1 MPNLGVTFVVNYF
14 NGVWVIKHGHL
25 VWSTRSPTV
34 LARIL
39 RCNFPEPI
47 AKPKT
52 ETIEQYLAR
61 GGKIEKIVP
70 PPKIPTAKDLGLLDS
85 NFNLGAKK

>member
-1 MPNLGVTFVVNYF
+1 MSNLGVTFVVNYYD
-14 NGVWVIKHGHL
+14 GVWVIKHGHL
-25 VWSTRSPTV
+25 VWSTQSPTV

-39 RCNFPEPI
+39 RCDFPEPKT
-47 AKPKT
+47 KPKV

-70 PPKIPTAKDLGLLDS
+70 PPRIPTAKDLGLLDL
-85 NFNLGAKK
+85 NLKLEIKK